1 MRYLFVGIA
10 LLALSGCM
18 SMGTKVDQDQLS
30 QFVKGRTTYAEVVQQ
45 LGEPTQNTINSD
57 GTRTI
62 TYFYSQSQAR
72 AVDFIP
78 VVGAFLGGSTSK
90 DTTVTLNFD
99 RRSLL
104 TNYTATQGGMNV
116 GTGIASGQRQ

>member
-1 MRYLFVGIA
+1 MRYLFVLIA
-10 LLALSGCM
+10 IFALSGCM

-62 TYFYSQSQAR
+62 TYTYSHSQVKASS
-72 AVDFIP
+72 FIP
-78 VVGAFLGGSTSK
+78 IVGAFLGGSTSE

-104 TNYTATQGGMNV
+104 TNYTATQGGMDV
-116 GTGIASGQRQ
+116 GTGIANGRRP